1 MKRIRT
7 LEALR
12 YLLDRI
18 LFALYRRE
26 RIAVAYDC
34 RPLLPW
40 QEELERQVNER
51 PLMRWLDDEPFTPF
65 GEIR

>member
-1 MKRIRT
+1 MIRT
-7 LEALR
+7 LEALH

-26 RIAVAYDC
+26 RCVVAHDL
-34 RPLLPW
+34 RTLPW
-40 QEELERQVNER
+40 QDELLAEIEAQ
-51 PLMRWLDDEPFTPF
+51 PLYPWLDEPFTPF